1 MLSKKQKS
9 KMQRGGG
16 LPASMPTLSDMNI
29 GLAIP
34 GVFPTAPPAAGGYRK
49 KSHKS
54 KKNKKSKSRSKSNR
68 RSRKNRK

>member
-9 KMQRGGG
+9 RMMQKGGG

-34 GVFPTAPPAAGGYRK
+34 GVFPTAAKGGYRK